1 MKKNE
6 PTRPFDAI
14 RRELEVSGERT
25 SGIEQAEEIRLDV
38 GRGGRTGVPEVIYAE
53 YKTNDQIRESLL
65 RLCASTGRAL
75 AARCRPDTLALF
87 ETWREAGTS
96 VSIDSLART
105 IVATRN
111 GHTPTKTGGRVG
123 VVAAGTSDVPIAR
136 ETAAMIHEMGA
147 DVVSI
152 NDVGVAGIHRLVAP
166 LEAMIEDDVSVVVVV
181 AGMDG
186 ALPSVVTGLVSVP
199 VIGLPTSV
207 GYGYGG
213 GGHGALGAM
222 LQTCV
227 PGLVVVNIDNGIGA
241 GAAAALIA
249 NQVAAAS
256 NTDIDDNKS

>member
-1 MKKNE
+1 MKQHE
-6 PTRPFDAI
+6 TMRPFDAI
-14 RRELEVSGERT
+14 RRELEKSNAQASRFRE
-25 SGIEQAEEIRLDV
+25 AEELRLDID
-38 GRGGRTGVPEVIYAE
+38 RGGRTGVPEVVYAE
-53 YKTNDQIRESLL
+53 YKNNDQIQESLL

-75 AARCRPDTLALF
+75 AARCRNDTMIHF
-87 ETWREAGTS
+87 ETWRETETS
-96 VSIDSLART
+96 VSIDPVART
-105 IVATRN
+105 IVAARD
-111 GHTPTKTGGRVG
+111 GQTPTRTGGRVG
-123 VVAAGTSDVPIAR
+123 LVAAGTSDIPVAR
-136 ETAAMIHEMGA
+136 EAAAMIREMGS
-147 DVVSI
+147 DVVAV
-152 NDVGVAGIHRLVAP
+152 NDVGVAGLHRLVGP
-166 LEAMIEDDVSVVVVV
+166 LEAMMEADVSVVVVV

-249 NQVAAAS
+249 NRVAAAS
-256 NTDIDDNKS
+256 PDGNAGSST